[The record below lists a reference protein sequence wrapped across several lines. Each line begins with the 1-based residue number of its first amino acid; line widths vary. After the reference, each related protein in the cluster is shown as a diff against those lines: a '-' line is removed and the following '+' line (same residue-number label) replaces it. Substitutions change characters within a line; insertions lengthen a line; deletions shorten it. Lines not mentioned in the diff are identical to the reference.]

1 MRSSPRSAV
10 RDCYLGGGY
19 VFAQKAR
26 DIAAEYGFDE
36 VAQLASNENP
46 FPPSEKALAMASEA
60 LLSVNRYPD
69 SSHDTLT
76 AMLEA
81 VHGWSPTVT
90 GSGMDGVIETVVR
103 TLVSPGDLV
112 AIASPTFSFYDLA
125 VQAQGGSIRHVPRTS
140 DYQVD
145 TETFIDTAREAKLSF
160 ICSPNNPTGTVTEP
174 ADIAAILD
182 EIEGILFLDNAYVE
196 FSDRDYIQLLSEY
209 ENLIIGRTM
218 SKVHGLAGLRIGYAF
233 VPDWYAPCYHAAATP
248 FALNMVSAAAA
259 VGALSDPGYAGRFI
273 AHVRRWRTIFEETIP
288 YPVVPGGANF
298 VLIDTDPVSSKEA
311 VKHLA
316 GKGVLVRSCDS
327 FPGLGETFIR
337 VSIGEDWECE
347 RFLKAIRSL

>member
-19 VFAQKAR
+19 VFAAKAR
-26 DIAAEYGFDE
+26 DIAAEYGFEE

-69 SSHDTLT
+69 SSHDALR
-76 AMLEA
+76 AMLES

-90 GSGMDGVIETVVR
+90 GSGMDGIIETVVR

-112 AIASPTFSFYDLA
+112 AISSPTFSFYDLA
-125 VQAQGGSIRHVPRTS
+125 VVAQGGAIRHVPRNP
-140 DYQVD
+140 DYTLD
-145 TETFIDTAREAKLSF
+145 TDAFIDAAKEAKLSF

-196 FSDRDYIQLLSEY
+196 FSDAEYIPLLSEY

-233 VPDWYAPCYHAAATP
+233 VPAWYAPCYHAAATP

-273 AHVRRWRTIFEETIP
+273 AHVRRWRAIFEERIP

-298 VLIDTDPVSSKEA
+298 VLIDTNPVSSQDA
-311 VKHLA
+311 VRSLA
-316 GKGVLVRSCDS
+316 RRGVLVRSCDS

-337 VSIGEDWECE
+337 VSIGTDRECE
-347 RFLKAIRSL
+347 RFLEAIRSL